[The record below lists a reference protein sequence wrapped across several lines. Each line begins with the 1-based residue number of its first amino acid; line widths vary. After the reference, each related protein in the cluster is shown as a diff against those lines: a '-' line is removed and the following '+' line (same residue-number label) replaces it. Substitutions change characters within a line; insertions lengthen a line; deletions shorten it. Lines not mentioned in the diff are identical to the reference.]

1 MFCFPYFSGFDIER
15 YRDCT
20 TGVIC
25 SVFPIFQG
33 LVCKLTVTLSDTETV
48 LLE

>member
-1 MFCFPYFSGFDIER
+1 MCTMNVFDVFDGIER
-15 YRDCT
+15 YRGCT

-33 LVCKLTVTLSDTETV
+33 LVC
-48 LLE
+48 